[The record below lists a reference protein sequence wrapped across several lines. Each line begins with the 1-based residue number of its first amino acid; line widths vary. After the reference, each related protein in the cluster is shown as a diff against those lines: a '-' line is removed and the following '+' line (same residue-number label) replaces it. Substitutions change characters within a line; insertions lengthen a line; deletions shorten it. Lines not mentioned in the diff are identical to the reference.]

1 MLNLDTSKIKKTG
14 EDMIKLSE
22 ELNEIIEALYL
33 RIYNMNKTSGEWVGN
48 SANLFVRQAILVDK
62 KDAIS
67 LKNTLYKFGANLV
80 NSANKYEKEID
91 VKS

>member
-62 KDAIS
+62 TDAIS

>member
-14 EDMIKLSE
+14 EDIIKLSE